1 MKLGA
6 SALHRLPEDGGYG
19 YLGMGGLEVRREGYS
34 FPIQYGLSFEELIYI
49 LHLILGSVIRDLALV
64 ESDWSFVG

>member
-34 FPIQYGLSFEELIYI
+34 FPIQYGLSFEELIYPSPD
-49 LHLILGSVIRDLALV
+49 LGERHPGPRPC
-64 ESDWSFVG
+64 EK